1 LEVDMEMK
9 KTKGFKKILAGVDKA
24 NFKVL
29 FIAGLLFLFA
39 TGFFMVNV
47 NDVAANEKVVAGN
60 KVVVFKI
67 EDFNYY
73 LVDLDNDKVDTVRM
87 DTAPKIYPPGRTFVP
102 VRFLGNAL
110 GVDDNNITWQA
121 NTQTAILK
129 GNKTLK
135 LQIGNKTMYSNDKP
149 VQMDVAP
156 LIQHPGR
163 TMLPARYVA
172 EGLGYIVEWDARNQ
186 MVIAYPEGQ
195 PKPDVNKIKEI
206 IEQKIK
212 EQHEQ
217 LLQGD
222 GYYNDELKRNVRGF
236 VLFEEGQRYGH
247 MALDKHIKI
256 DPSGRIVADLPR
268 APKGTRWY
276 LDVNYTVKENGEERT
291 YWKPFEEKYGTSYF
305 EGGHYEIQMVK
316 PLNQI
321 IEGYLHVGLIA
332 DGRSAT
338 NGRVVLY
345 LHTGQRYDRK

>member
-1 LEVDMEMK
+1 MNKKFTFK
-9 KTKGFKKILAGVDKA
+9 KTASVLAKGKIWR
-24 NFKVL
+24 FCSYVL
-29 FIAGLLFLFA
+29 FIFIFSGL
-39 TGFFMVNV
+39 FMVNTAWA
-47 NDVAANEKVVAGN
+47 DEGVVARN
-60 KVVVFKI
+60 DKVVVFKI
-67 EDFNYY
+67 DNYNYY
-73 LVDLDNDKVDTVRM
+73 LVDIKNNKAEPVRM

-135 LQIGNKTMYSNDKP
+135 LQINNKTMHSNDKP

-172 EGLGYIVEWDARNQ
+172 EGLGYIVEWDAKSQ

-195 PKPDVNKIKEI
+195 PKPDVNKIREI

-222 GYYNDELKRNVRGF
+222 GYYNDELKRDARGF
-236 VLFEEGQRYGH
+236 ILYEEGQRYGH
-247 MALDKHIKI
+247 IALDKHIKI

-268 APKGTRWY
+268 APKGTRWFLELIY
-276 LDVNYTVKENGEERT
+276 FPKDGPKVGYPAVFKN
-291 YWKPFEEKYGTSYF
+291 KYGTNRF
-305 EGGHYEIQMVK
+305 EGGHYEVQMVT
-316 PLNQI
+316 PLNQLN
-321 IEGYLHVGLIA
+321 EGYLHIGLIA
-332 DGRSAT
+332 DNRSVT
-338 NGRVVLY
+338 DGRVVLY